1 MCTMRG
7 PEFIKQGRQTPRRI
21 IVKYVAGMCS
31 SSITSHH
38 STTQTE
44 VVVVVVVKRMW
55 QREIKLAR

>member
-1 MCTMRG
+1 MRG
-7 PEFIKQGRQTPRRI
+7 PEFLKQGRQTPRTRI

-44 VVVVVVVKRMW
+44 VVVVVVKRMW